1 MSRMGVH
8 VWEIRSG
15 YVFRIYSTIIALVVH
30 NCG

>member
-1 MSRMGVH
+1 MSGMGVH
-8 VWEIRSG
+8 VWEIRSR